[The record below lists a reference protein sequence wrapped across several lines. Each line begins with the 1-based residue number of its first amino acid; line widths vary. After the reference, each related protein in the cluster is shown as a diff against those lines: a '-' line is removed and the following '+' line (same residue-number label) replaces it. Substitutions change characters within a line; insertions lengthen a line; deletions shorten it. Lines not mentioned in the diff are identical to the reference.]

1 MILLTVRRCCSH
13 RDSLPPDKNISVT
26 ENSSSRE
33 PHFCHKLLINASC
46 TDRLQCQEQ
55 TCPER
60 PSQHPL
66 GITHPH
72 WGLHYLSSCRKGMTQ
87 LDVNVVS
94 QIVNLL
100 CPPFSAPTFFRKD
113 KILFHSSVIWHVECR
128 LFKDVAQ
135 FYLDLSRKTLKD
147 FAMKISIFSTI
158 PIYFFQ
164 TEIPLILFFLKIW
177 LSLPLCGFHLM
188 NYNY

>member
-13 RDSLPPDKNISVT
+13 RDSLPLPDKNISVT

-55 TCPER
+55 MCPER

-72 WGLHYLSSCRKGMTQ
+72 WGLHYLSSCRKGMMQ

-100 CPPFSAPTFFRKD
+100 CPPIFCS
-113 KILFHSSVIWHVECR
+113 
-128 LFKDVAQ
+128 
-135 FYLDLSRKTLKD
+135 
-147 FAMKISIFSTI
+147 SIFQERQN
-158 PIYFFQ
+158 F
-164 TEIPLILFFLKIW
+164 IPLQCNLTWMQTFQRCSPVLLRPFQKDTEGLCYENFNIFHNSYLFFPNWNTSHIVF
-177 LSLPLCGFHLM
+177 S
-188 NYNY
+188 